1 MRTDKEECKLIGE
14 FLVEKVRA
22 FCKNVEMVRVVLPV
36 GGMSALSMSGEVFED
51 READEVLFQAVEGG
65 LEGMGVRVVRD
76 ERGVN
81 EEGFAGGLVE
91 RLVEVVER
99 EEGGGD
105 VR

>member
-1 MRTDKEECKLIGE
+1 M
-14 FLVEKVRA
+14 
-22 FCKNVEMVRVVLPV
+22 
-36 GGMSALSMSGEVFED
+36 
-51 READEVLFQAVEGG
+51 
-65 LEGMGVRVVRD
+65 RD